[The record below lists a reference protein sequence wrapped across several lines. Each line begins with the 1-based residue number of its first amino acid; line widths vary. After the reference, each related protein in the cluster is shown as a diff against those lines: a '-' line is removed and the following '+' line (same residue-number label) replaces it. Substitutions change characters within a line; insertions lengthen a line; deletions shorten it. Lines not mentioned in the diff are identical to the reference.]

1 MDLSVQE
8 ERGGRVYPYMGAYGI
23 GVERLMAAIVEA
35 NHDDQGIIWPLALAP
50 FRVYLLT
57 IGKSSSVRQT
67 ADHIHQSLKD
77 IVLYDDRSESAGVK
91 LKDADM
97 LGIPLRVVV
106 STGGLQEGYVE
117 VRERR
122 TGMMVKVS
130 KGNLMTVIEDLEKG
144 RLPV

>member
-1 MDLSVQE
+1 
-8 ERGGRVYPYMGAYGI
+8 VYPYMGAYGI

-35 NHDDQGIIWPLALAP
+35 NHDDQGIIWPLAIAP

-57 IGKSSSVRQT
+57 IGRSGTVRQM
-67 ADHIHQSLKD
+67 AEHIHHTLKD

-97 LGIPLRVVV
+97 LGIPIRIVV

>member
-1 MDLSVQE
+1 
-8 ERGGRVYPYMGAYGI
+8 
-23 GVERLMAAIVEA
+23 MAAIVEA
-35 NHDDQGIIWPLALAP
+35 NHDDQGIVWPLGLAP
-50 FRVYLLT
+50 YRVYLLT

-67 ADHIHQSLKD
+67 AEHIHHALKD
-77 IVLYDDRSESAGVK
+77 IILYDDREESAGVK

-106 STGGLQEGYVE
+106 SSGGLQEGYVE

-122 TGMMVKVS
+122 TGTMVRVP
-130 KGNLMTVIEDLEKG
+130 KGNLLTVIEDLEKG